1 MINNKGNNYRKG
13 WKLKVWKK
21 PQRVP
26 HIIQWAEKK
35 GQAGKTPKWEVRVFS
50 GLRSDERNELPDQ
63 ISVSVAQIK
72 KPKLNP
78 HQRMPWCQFRSA
90 GNWRL
95 SKATVFPTTV
105 AHEGVHFSWRK
116 GREEEHNLR
125 ETVKDGVLTIPDLWL
140 FKQLKLKFHVT
151 VKWQVGADVLWEKI
165 KRCFDVFGDQGNQ
178 KTK

>member
-35 GQAGKTPKWEVRVFS
+35 GQAGKTLVWEVRSIFRAEEWRKKRAS
-50 GLRSDERNELPDQ
+50 RSNFCVNCPD
-63 ISVSVAQIK
+63 K

-78 HQRMPWCQFRSA
+78 HQRMPWCQFRWA

-116 GREEEHNLR
+116 GQEEEHNLR

-151 VKWQVGADVLWEKI
+151 VKWQVGADVLWEKT
-165 KRCFDVFGDQGNQ
+165 KRCFAVFGDQGN
-178 KTK
+178 

>member
-26 HIIQWAEKK
+26 HIIQRAEKK
-35 GQAGKTPKWEVRVFS
+35 GQAGKTLVWEVRSIFRAEEWRKKRAS
-50 GLRSDERNELPDQ
+50 RSNFCVNCPD
-63 ISVSVAQIK
+63 K

-78 HQRMPWCQFRSA
+78 HQRMPWCQFRWA

-116 GREEEHNLR
+116 GQEEEHNLR

-140 FKQLKLKFHVT
+140 QTAQTKIPCNSEMAGGGRRSVRKDQEMLCCVWRPGKL
-151 VKWQVGADVLWEKI
+151 E
-165 KRCFDVFGDQGNQ
+165 N
-178 KTK
+178 